1 MHAVAAM
8 QLAAWHAAYR
18 GLLAD
23 EFLDAL
29 SVEGIAGYHARHFD
43 PQANPNLAR
52 SAFLVAEDPATGA
65 IVGMVRGGPTRES
78 SAAGDPVPPDVPRR
92 YATELFA
99 IHVAPGTQKNGVGR
113 ALVQAFAAAMMET
126 GAAGGMVLW
135 VLRDNTN
142 ARGFYERLG
151 GTMVSESV
159 LTLAGRGYAQVAYG
173 WSRLPNITQ
182 T

>member
-18 GLLAD
+18 GMLAD
-23 EFLDAL
+23 DFLDAL
-29 SVEGIAGYHARHFD
+29 TVEGIAGYHARHFD

-78 SAAGDPVPPDVPRR
+78 SAAGDPCPPDVPRR
-92 YATELFA
+92 FATELFA
-99 IHVAPGTQKNGVGR
+99 IHVAPGTQKKGAGR
-113 ALVQAFAAAMMET
+113 ALVGAFAGAMVQA

-151 GTMVSESV
+151 GVVVSESV
-159 LTLAGRGYAQVAYG
+159 LTLAGRGYRQVAYG
-173 WSRLPNITQ
+173 WARIPNITQ